1 MKQTLRRTPTFL
13 SSLGDLFPH
22 LSLAWILTLSAPAET
37 LEQQAIYCSKH
48 GHFLQDATM
57 LDAQRYAPS
66 RLVDIL
72 HVRLHVTPD
81 FEARTVEGSTEITFQ
96 PISQKVEHLTLDAV
110 DLDIRNITSN
120 LRIDHW
126 HVSDRQ
132 LFIYFE
138 EPLATDQEVTLK
150 IEHHAEPQK
159 GMYFRTPSMG
169 YKEGEAHL
177 FTQGEPREARHWFPC
192 FDAPNEKF
200 TSEITCLLPE
210 GMVALSNGRLI
221 QSGPDAETKL
231 TSFTWLQDKPHVN
244 YLISLVAG
252 PFVKM
257 EDTYKEIPMAF
268 WTLPSEKDQAIH
280 SFRHTKAMMA
290 FFEETIGVPY
300 PWDKYDQVCVNDF
313 VAGGMEN
320 TSLTSLT
327 DRTLF
332 TADTEN
338 LRSSQGLVAH
348 ELAHQWFGDLV
359 TCKDWSHLWL
369 NEGFATYYDALFE
382 EHLHGRDAFLYQMY
396 QNARGFIGK
405 HSDATPM
412 VDRTFTDPMQQF
424 GYRAYPKGSWILHM
438 LRSQLGD
445 TLYHACIQA
454 YLERYAYQNAVTEN
468 LSAIIEEKSGR
479 SFDRFFDQYV
489 YHGGHPSLGL
499 RYQWDGKHRLAKI
512 SIQQK
517 QSISEKVLL
526 FDVAVKLRFRCGDQT
541 VDHEIR
547 VDQENEDFYVSLP
560 QAPTQVRFDPDYTLL
575 AHVDFQKPNPLW
587 LAQLEDDSDMMG
599 RLMAVEALKNQKS
612 KAVLSALTKRLQED
626 PFHGVRIEAAK
637 ALGHMH
643 TPDALSALLNSVQQA
658 DARVRLAVHS
668 GISNYYH
675 PSALES
681 AKATLEEES
690 NPLIIQQVIRA
701 MADYGNEEIPSIL
714 LTQLEK
720 PSYHNTIA
728 ENAIQAMRTQDN
740 PVFIMPILE
749 GLIQAEGQFTTRG
762 LASALTTLGFLARHQ
777 EDRSIVRS
785 FLAGKLNHPKK
796 AIQTAAMRALEQLQ
810 DPRSI
815 PILRNWVHGDPED
828 ERFKAAQKAIASLDK
843 QIEAPQAL
851 QRLRK
856 QVESMEK
863 DYRSLKERMETLQ
876 DQWDT
881 MEASE
886 DLDQSPQKEDVP
898 ES

>member
-1 MKQTLRRTPTFL
+1 M
-13 SSLGDLFPH
+13 SSRPFT
-22 LSLAWILTLSAPAET
+22 A
-37 LEQQAIYCSKH
+37 CKH
-48 GHFLQDATM
+48 GHFLQDATI

-96 PISQKVEHLTLDAV
+96 PISQKVEHLSLDAV

-120 LRIDHW
+120 LRVDHW

-159 GMYFRTPSMG
+159 GMYFRTSMG

-221 QSGPDAETKL
+221 QSGPDAATKL

-445 TLYHACIQA
+445 TLCHACIQA
-454 YLERYAYQNAVTEN
+454 YLRRYAYQNAVTEN
-468 LSAIIEEKSGR
+468 LSAIIEEKSEGPLTDSLISMCIMEAIQALVCVINGMANIDWPKYPSSR
-479 SFDRFFDQYV
+479 NKASVRRFCF
-489 YHGGHPSLGL
+489 STW
-499 RYQWDGKHRLAKI
+499 R
-512 SIQQK
+512 
-517 QSISEKVLL
+517 
-526 FDVAVKLRFRCGDQT
+526 VKLRFRYGDQT

-587 LAQLEDDSDMMG
+587 LTQLEDDSDMMG

-626 PFHGVRIEAAK
+626 PFHGVRIEGSQG
-637 ALGHMH
+637 LGTH
-643 TPDALSALLNSVQQA
+643 A
-658 DARVRLAVHS
+658 
-668 GISNYYH
+668 H
-675 PSALES
+675 P
-681 AKATLEEES
+681 
-690 NPLIIQQVIRA
+690 
-701 MADYGNEEIPSIL
+701 
-714 LTQLEK
+714 
-720 PSYHNTIA
+720 
-728 ENAIQAMRTQDN
+728 
-740 PVFIMPILE
+740 
-749 GLIQAEGQFTTRG
+749 
-762 LASALTTLGFLARHQ
+762 
-777 EDRSIVRS
+777 
-785 FLAGKLNHPKK
+785 
-796 AIQTAAMRALEQLQ
+796 
-810 DPRSI
+810 
-815 PILRNWVHGDPED
+815 
-828 ERFKAAQKAIASLDK
+828 
-843 QIEAPQAL
+843 
-851 QRLRK
+851 
-856 QVESMEK
+856 
-863 DYRSLKERMETLQ
+863 
-876 DQWDT
+876 
-881 MEASE
+881 
-886 DLDQSPQKEDVP
+886 
-898 ES
+898 